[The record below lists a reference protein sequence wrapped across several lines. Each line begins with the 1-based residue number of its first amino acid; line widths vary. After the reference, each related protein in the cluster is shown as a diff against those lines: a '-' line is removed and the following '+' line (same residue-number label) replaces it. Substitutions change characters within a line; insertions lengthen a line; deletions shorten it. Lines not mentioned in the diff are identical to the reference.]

1 MTIRIARA
9 AIVRHFE
16 GGLSLTGT
24 AIQFGLEPNRLQALC
39 SSLGIEPPAHAYK
52 ATRCPPGRA
61 VGMITHPIERAA

>member
-24 AIQFGLEPNRLQALC
+24 AIQFGLEPNRHMTTT
-39 SSLGIEPPAHAYK
+39 P
-52 ATRCPPGRA
+52 
-61 VGMITHPIERAA
+61 RAALRDAPWA